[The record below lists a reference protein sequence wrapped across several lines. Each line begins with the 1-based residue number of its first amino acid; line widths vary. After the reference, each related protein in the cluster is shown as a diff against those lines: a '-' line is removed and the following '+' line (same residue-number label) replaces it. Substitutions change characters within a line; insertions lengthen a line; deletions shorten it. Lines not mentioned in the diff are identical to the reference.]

1 MERERER
8 EREREK
14 EKHRHDDP
22 RTLMYSSIM
31 QRWYVGMSVVI
42 ATDTTSY

>member
-1 MERERER
+1 M

-22 RTLMYSSIM
+22 RTLMYSSIT
-31 QRWYVGMSVVI
+31 QRWYVISECP
-42 ATDTTSY
+42 